1 MDNSKQDFEILYEA
15 TKQSTLKFIT
25 SKCLNITDIE
35 DIFQDTYIRIF
46 DAYKKGF
53 RADEP
58 EAYVIGVA
66 KHCLSSHYSVMQR
79 LRVHISLNHGTDKD
93 DEDPIDIGDDTD
105 IENIVADKILCSK
118 IYNEILDQPP
128 DIQKMFYLRY
138 LAGLSLD
145 ETAQALGMSESAVK
159 QRLYKALRKLRRNYQ
174 RRELP

>member
-1 MDNSKQDFEILYEA
+1 MDNSKQDFEILYES

-35 DIFQDTYIRIF
+35 DIFQETYVRIL
-46 DAYKKGF
+46 DAYRNGF

-79 LRVHISLNHGTDKD
+79 LRVHISLSRVSGSEKD
-93 DEDPIDIGDDTD
+93 DIDIEDDTD
-105 IENIVADKILCSK
+105 IENIVTDKMLCNRIYDDILK
-118 IYNEILDQPP
+118 QPP
-128 DIQKMFYLRY
+128 DIQKIFYLRY
-138 LAGLSLD
+138 LAGLSLE
-145 ETAQALGMSESAVK
+145 ETAQTLAMTESAVK
-159 QRLYKALRKLRRNYQ
+159 QKLYKALRKLRRNYQ